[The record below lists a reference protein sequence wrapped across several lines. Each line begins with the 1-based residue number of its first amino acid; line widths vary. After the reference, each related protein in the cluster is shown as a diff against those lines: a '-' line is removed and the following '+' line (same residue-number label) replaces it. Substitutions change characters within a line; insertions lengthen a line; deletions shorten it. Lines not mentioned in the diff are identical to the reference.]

1 MIDGFVQRLPGSQ
14 SAPFVEPEAGRSEEV
29 VISIGLGVA
38 VFVLL
43 SAIMLTALYFH
54 GRLGDD
60 LLSQAT
66 HDAVKIGIGV
76 VVVLSALVL
85 GLLIASAKANFDTA
99 GRDLKRFSTE
109 VVLLDRTLRAYGPEV
124 ASARNTLQAYVER
137 ALAGTWPTGNSPE
150 VVDDPQAEQLI
161 YGLQDSILSLAPQNP
176 RQTALID
183 ELRGEVRRFI
193 ELRWTLVG
201 EATSSLNIPLV
212 GVLLVW
218 LSLVFASFG
227 YNAPRNAVVI
237 ITFVLCA
244 ACMGG
249 AMFLI
254 LQMDRP
260 FEGVI
265 KVSPAPLEKALAH
278 IRQ

>member
-1 MIDGFVQRLPGSQ
+1 ML
-14 SAPFVEPEAGRSEEV
+14 
-29 VISIGLGVA
+29 SIGLGFG

-43 SAIMLTALYFH
+43 AAITLVALYFH
-54 GRLGDD
+54 RRLGDD
-60 LLSQAT
+60 LLTQAT

-76 VVVLSALVL
+76 IVVLSALVL
-85 GLLIASAKANFDTA
+85 GLLIASAKNNFDTA

-109 VVLLDRTLRAYGPEV
+109 AVLLDRTLRAYGPEG
-124 ASARNTLQAYVER
+124 ASARNTLQRYIER
-137 ALAGTWPTGNSPE
+137 ALAGTWPTGKRAE
-150 VVDDPQAEQLI
+150 VVADPEAERMI
-161 YGLQDSILSLAPQNP
+161 YELQDSILALTPQNS
-176 RQTALID
+176 RQRALNE

-193 ELRWTLVG
+193 ELRWILVE
-201 EATSSLNIPLV
+201 EATPSLNIPLL
-212 GVLLVW
+212 GVVVVW

-227 YNAPRNAVVI
+227 YNAPRNRVVI

-244 ACMGG
+244 ACIGG

-260 FEGVI
+260 FEGLI

-278 IRQ
+278 VRE